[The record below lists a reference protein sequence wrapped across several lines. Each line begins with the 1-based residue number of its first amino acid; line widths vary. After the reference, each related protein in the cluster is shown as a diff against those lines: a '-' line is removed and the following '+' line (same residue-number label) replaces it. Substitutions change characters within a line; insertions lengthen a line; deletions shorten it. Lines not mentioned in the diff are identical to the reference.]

1 MCYFFFFDHYNNMDM
16 FNKMIIIFFAFSFIG
31 WIWEMLL
38 YAFKKDKIINRGF
51 LHGPILPIYGF
62 GVLLIWIIFRSLE
75 ASLFIRFLLISVVC
89 SLIEYFTSYILEKL
103 FHKSWWDYNDCK
115 YNLNGRICL
124 KGILFFSVGA
134 ILSIDYAIPFIIK
147 IFSYIDVYIKYLNT
161 LLIILLIA
169 DICYSLKKPNTG
181 RNISKKVK

>member
-1 MCYFFFFDHYNNMDM
+1 MNIL
-16 FNKMIIIFFAFSFIG
+16 NKIIIIFFTFSFIG

-38 YAFKKDKIINRGF
+38 YAFQKDKIINRGF

-75 ASLFIRFLLISVVC
+75 TNFFNRFVLISLVC
-89 SLIEYFTSYILEKL
+89 SLIEYSTSYILEKL
-103 FHKSWWDYNDCK
+103 FHKSWWDYKDCK

-124 KGILFFSVGA
+124 QGILFFSVGA
-134 ILSIDYAIPFIIK
+134 LLSIDFIIPIILK
-147 IFSYIDVYIKYLNT
+147 IFSYIDVYVKYLNI
-161 LLIILLIA
+161 LLVLILLI
-169 DICYSLKKPNTG
+169 DFCYSLKKPNTG